1 MLEEL
6 KQSFSKWTKLDYA
19 WLIIANLT
27 ILSLSLYWG
36 DSLTAII
43 SAMAGITCV
52 IFISKQMIA
61 NYYFGIVNVALYA
74 LLSFEAKLYGDFA
87 LNAFIYF
94 PAQFFGLYLW
104 TKAKRRDKDNEVKVR
119 RLTNKQRFYLALG
132 CFIAIL
138 ISAEILELLEGN
150 IVILDAASTIISIIA
165 QILMLFLYVEQWYL
179 WVIVNIVSVT
189 MWALSLSNGVGD
201 TATLIMWILYLA
213 NSLYGLYN
221 WRKASKENN

>member
-1 MLEEL
+1 MLEKL

-27 ILSLSLYWG
+27 ILSLSLYWR

-43 SAMAGITCV
+43 SAMTGITCV

-119 RLTNKQRFYLALG
+119 RLTNKQR
-132 CFIAIL
+132 
-138 ISAEILELLEGN
+138 
-150 IVILDAASTIISIIA
+150 
-165 QILMLFLYVEQWYL
+165 
-179 WVIVNIVSVT
+179 T
-189 MWALSLSNGVGD
+189 MWALSLSNGIGD
-201 TATLIMWILYLA
+201 AATLIMWILYLA